1 MTEADRRPDI
11 AAELR
16 PYVDKTDAEAI
27 NELAARLSDAK
38 PVPRAAFRGEL
49 RARLAEREQGA
60 GIGGWRPQRLG
71 ATIAAYA
78 GSGLSLLAL
87 AALGVSGAGPLG

>member
-1 MTEADRRPDI
+1 MTEADRRPDL

-16 PYVDKTDAEAI
+16 PYVDRTDAEAI
-27 NELAARLSDAK
+27 NELAARLADGK

-49 RARLAEREQGA
+49 RTRLAEREQSV
-60 GIGGWRPQRLG
+60 GIGWRPQRLG

-78 GSGLSLLAL
+78 GSGLGLLAL